1 LWVVL
6 EEKAKAVNQENA
18 STIEKVVNQEN
29 KVLEV
34 EGDLFG

>member
-18 STIEKVVNQEN
+18 STIEKGVNQEN